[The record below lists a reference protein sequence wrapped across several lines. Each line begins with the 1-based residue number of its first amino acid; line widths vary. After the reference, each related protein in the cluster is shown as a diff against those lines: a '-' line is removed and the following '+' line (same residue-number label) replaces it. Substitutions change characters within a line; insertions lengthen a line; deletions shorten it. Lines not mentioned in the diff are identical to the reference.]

1 MTCVRAWSN
10 VASVWVMAS
19 LLGGCKS
26 QIQMQPD
33 VPLET
38 RRGYCLVETQ
48 FKQHQKVLN
57 RESVMHRLAKSRRSA
72 PLVEQGNDY
81 AIGSI
86 VATLAAGTAL
96 VVATLAKNGEIEM
109 SDGASTA
116 LVAGGVGAAV
126 ASWALCITSDG
137 RYVAAAE
144 AYNARLR
151 PTESSDDRTGET
163 LETWR

>member
-1 MTCVRAWSN
+1 
-10 VASVWVMAS
+10 MAG
-19 LLGGCKS
+19 LLGGCAS
-26 QIQMQPD
+26 QIKMQPG

-38 RRGYCLVETQ
+38 RRGYCFVETQ

-57 RESVMHRLAKSRRSA
+57 RDSVMQRLAKSRHSA
-72 PLVEQGNDY
+72 PLVEQGNNY

-86 VATLAAGTAL
+86 VSTLAAGTAL
-96 VVATLAKNGEIEM
+96 VVATLAKNGKVEM

-116 LVAGGVGAAV
+116 LVAGGAGAMI

-144 AYNARLR
+144 AYNARL
-151 PTESSDDRTGET
+151 PVADSNDDRTGEP